1 MTNLFLKQKFAIK
14 IPTGLLQF
22 PAIKL
27 LEFSMQICNI
37 LQKALEK
44 AENLVT

>member
-1 MTNLFLKQKFAIK
+1 MKDLFSKQKIATK
-14 IPTGLLQF
+14 IPTGILKF

-37 LQKALEK
+37 LQKALENTEK
-44 AENLVT
+44 

>member
-37 LQKALEK
+37 LQKALEN